1 MKKRIKFISVALAL
15 LFLLSSVMLG
25 CSTNPATTT
34 EDTSATTDATTTE
47 PESTSTETES
57 AVTEP
62 VTLSVYSDASDDS
75 IKGALTQIVAD
86 FEAAYPNIKIDL
98 NFPGTDYEN
107 IMKVKMASNSLPDVF
122 DTHGWAIARYGEY
135 LADLRDCPWAT
146 ELTDSAKSVVTDADG
161 KVYCLPM
168 ITAMDGILY
177 NADMFEEYGIAVPQT
192 MDELTAAAETIKE
205 ATNGACEP
213 FFMSAVDS
221 VTIAQFLDIMS
232 TPLLISPDTNYA
244 SQLKDGTFDWS
255 NWSKLPET
263 LLEWQSKG
271 LINSDVLTAKASD
284 LVERF
289 ATGKICFSAY
299 FLSLADAVTSVNPD
313 MHVGIM
319 PVPAFDESDTP
330 SFSGGERYTMGIW
343 KDTTHMDEAKI
354 FVNFVAQPEELALLV
369 TASKEPAGIK
379 NVTVDNDYQVYFDQY
394 ASTRVFPYFDREYL
408 ENGMWDVMSKN
419 GAELIA
425 GQITASDFCEIM
437 KSENDRLAGN

>member
-1 MKKRIKFISVALAL
+1 MKKSIRFVCIALAFAFVFSSMLLGCASAATPAAADTSVATEAP
-15 LFLLSSVMLG
+15 SAAE
-25 CSTNPATTT
+25 TAAAEATPA
-34 EDTSATTDATTTE
+34 ED
-47 PESTSTETES
+47 
-57 AVTEP
+57 
-62 VTLSVYSDASDDS
+62 VTLSVYSDASDDA
-75 IKGALTQIVAD
+75 IKAALTQIVSD

-107 IMKVKMASNSLPDVF
+107 IMKVKMASNSMPDVF

-135 LADLRDCPWAT
+135 LADLRDCPWAS
-146 ELTDSAKSVVTDADG
+146 ELTDSAKAVVTDADG

-177 NADMFEEYGIAVPQT
+177 NADMFEQYGIEVPQT
-192 MDELTAAAETIKE
+192 MDELTAAAEKIKQE
-205 ATNGACEP
+205 SNGTCEP

-232 TPLLISPDTNYA
+232 TPLLVSPETNYA

-284 LVERF
+284 LVDRF

-299 FLSLADAVTSVNPD
+299 FLSLADAVKSVNPD
-313 MHVGIM
+313 MHMGIM
-319 PVPAFDESDTP
+319 PVPAFDANDTP
-330 SFSGGERYTMGIW
+330 SFSGGERYTMGVW
-343 KDTTHMDEAKI
+343 KDTTHMDEAKT
-354 FVNFVAQPEELALLV
+354 FVNFVAQSSELSLLV
-369 TASKEPAGIK
+369 AASKEPAGIK
-379 NVTVDNDYQVYFDQY
+379 NVSVDNEYQEYFDKY

-408 ENGMWDVMSKN
+408 QNGMWDVMSKN

-425 GQITASDFCEIM
+425 GQITASDFCNVM